1 MTDELLKQAD
11 KLEERADA
19 AHRIIDAQEGVTAV
33 IDAQTKLIQ
42 QLFTKVREQE
52 WQPIATAPKD
62 GTDILISMYNIRGE
76 YQGQNIAGWSKW
88 DEDGYET
95 EPHWAVT
102 CGKYGGGGLSY
113 VDSTFSQWKRVVEP
127 PKPIQAKSLRKK

>member
-1 MTDELLKQAD
+1 MTDDMLQRADEEVDTIRAALKSLGYLRIEEGKGAVLMELL
-11 KLEERADA
+11 
-19 AHRIIDAQEGVTAV
+19 QELSTR
-33 IDAQTKLIQ
+33 
-42 QLFTKVREQE
+42 VREQE